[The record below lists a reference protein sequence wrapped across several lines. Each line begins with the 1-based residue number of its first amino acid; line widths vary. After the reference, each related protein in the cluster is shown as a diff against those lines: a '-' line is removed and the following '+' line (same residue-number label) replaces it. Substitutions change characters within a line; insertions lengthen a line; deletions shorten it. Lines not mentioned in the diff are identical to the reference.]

1 MPRALG
7 RAIAAAAVALLAI
20 TSLTA
25 CDKPLP
31 KVTVLSGS
39 RTVVLGPQTY
49 CFDASHCHF
58 PKTKVSVVHATA
70 GTTLLVDV
78 PREIADHPWQVS
90 SGTLSGNTLKTFV
103 GDNYSTGTISD
114 THSARVDVPFG
125 VGTYTLVIRT
135 STDAWVAAV
144 SVNR

>member
-1 MPRALG
+1 MARALG
-7 RAIAAAAVALLAI
+7 RATAAAAVAVAAI
-20 TSLTA
+20 TSLSA

-39 RTVVLGPQTY
+39 TTVVVGPQSY

-58 PKTKVSVVHATA
+58 PKSKETVVHARA

-78 PREIADHPWQVS
+78 PRQIADHAWQVS

-103 GDNYSTGTISD
+103 GDNYSTGTIKN
-114 THSARVDVPFG
+114 THSARVDVPYG

-135 STDAWVAAV
+135 STDAWIASVQV
-144 SVNR
+144 SR